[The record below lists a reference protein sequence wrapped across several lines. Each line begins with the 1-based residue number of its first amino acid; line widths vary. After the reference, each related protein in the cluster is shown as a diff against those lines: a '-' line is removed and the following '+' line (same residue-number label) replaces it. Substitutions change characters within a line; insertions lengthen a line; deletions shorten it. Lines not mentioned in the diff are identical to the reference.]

1 MPQPPSESL
10 SRTAT
15 QVLRGLPQAVT
26 TVTWSLVLRWM
37 VWVSRRWLAGWWHMV
52 ALGVRLLGLSL
63 RPASYRGAPGQA
75 LLAELYLATWP
86 GLPGF
91 TVLATLVSV
100 VLIRVVLVT
109 ALSYGLSQLA
119 LEMVVRVLV
128 LELIPLAAA
137 LYVALRYSVPAG
149 TQLYKWRTRGGF
161 DQLLAQG
168 LDPLNH
174 LIWPQALGAMF
185 AVVALTLLN
194 GLLVLVLTYLMGHG
208 ITLAAFDAYT
218 RTVGR
223 VFSPEFTLI
232 FSLKTLAFAATVGL
246 VSTSTALR
254 DLPQGVGRVSVEL
267 QSLLRAAAVILL
279 VELLSLLGNY
289 F

>member
-1 MPQPPSESL
+1 MPQLPSESPSL
-10 SRTAT
+10 TSN
-15 QVLRGLPQAVT
+15 QVLRRLPQAVT
-26 TVTWSLVLRWM
+26 AVTWSLVLRWM

-63 RPASYRGAPGQA
+63 RPGSYRGAPGQA
-75 LLAELYLATWP
+75 VLAELYLATWP

-91 TVLATLVSV
+91 TVLAGLVSV

-149 TQLYKWRTRGGF
+149 AQLYKWRTRGVF
-161 DQLLAQG
+161 EQLLAEG
-168 LDPLNH
+168 RDPLTY

-185 AVVALTLLN
+185 AVVTLTLIN
-194 GLLVLVLTYLMGHG
+194 GLLVLVVTYLMGHG
-208 ITLAAFDAYT
+208 LTLAAFDGYT

-223 VFSPEFTLI
+223 VFDPDFALI

-254 DLPQGVGRVSVEL
+254 DLPQGLGRVSVEL